1 MECTPSQGEK
11 NDARMSILVR
21 IIRLQDEPKSKSTD
35 TCMKYLCLMYLD
47 ETAGLNVLQDA
58 IDKGIAECRACFDAI
73 QQNGHLLGRNTL
85 QPTRTATTVRV
96 RDGKTFTTDGPF
108 AETKEQLGGYFSSRH
123 ATSTKPSAWRPAF
136 LWRSLGVRRSA

>member
-1 MECTPSQGEK
+1 
-11 NDARMSILVR
+11 
-21 IIRLQDEPKSKSTD
+21 
-35 TCMKYLCLMYLD
+35 MKYLGLMYLD

-96 RDGKTFTTDGPF
+96 RDAKTITTDGPF
-108 AETKEQLGGYFSSRH
+108 AETKEQLGGYFLIEARDLNE
-123 ATSTKPSAWRPAF
+123 AIRVAAGFPGARW
-136 LWRSLGVRRSA
+136 GCVEVRAINEISQPK